1 MDLELSGTIPNFIG
15 EMVSLT
21 TLALSNTKMASTI
34 PSNFANLRNL
44 RVLGMD
50 GMGLKGSMNSLSRL
64 EKLEALYLEDNF
76 ITSLPENL
84 NWPSMIELD
93 LSNNILNG
101 SFNNYLLEIPNLIV
115 LDLNSNYLTG
125 AFPTRY
131 LENNALQYLSLHD
144 NGISGTISDRIG
156 FLNNLRHLDISANL
170 IEGTLPDTIQLL
182 NKMVSLSTSGNKFNR
197 QRLDETYFTSMSE
210 LQDLSMKE
218 NQFSG
223 SLPEN
228 FAGLSKLRM
237 LDLDR
242 NDLIGTI
249 PSQYGMLEKLTIL
262 QLNRN
267 QLSGTVPSE
276 LSRLDKLQVLLL
288 DGNDLFGNTKELCAA
303 DGPKLK
309 HFTSDCY
316 PGLNNERGPEVE
328 CRCCTLCCNDENKD
342 CNDHDWTSSYDLK
355 AEYGYIRTSY
365 EFTLDENKLK
375 EDWKEEILYESQVPP
390 PETPSGNND

>member
-1 MDLELSGTIPNFIG
+1 
-15 EMVSLT
+15 
-21 TLALSNTKMASTI
+21 
-34 PSNFANLRNL
+34 
-44 RVLGMD
+44 
-50 GMGLKGSMNSLSRL
+50 
-64 EKLEALYLEDNF
+64 
-76 ITSLPENL
+76 
-84 NWPSMIELD
+84 MIELD

-131 LENNALQYLSLHD
+131 LENNELQYLSLHD

-182 NKMVSLSTSGNKFNR
+182 NKMVSLTTSGNKFNR

-355 AEYGYIRTSY
+355 AKYGYIRTSY

-375 EDWKEEILYESQVPP
+375 EDWKEEILYESQAPP
-390 PETPSGNND
+390 PETASGNND